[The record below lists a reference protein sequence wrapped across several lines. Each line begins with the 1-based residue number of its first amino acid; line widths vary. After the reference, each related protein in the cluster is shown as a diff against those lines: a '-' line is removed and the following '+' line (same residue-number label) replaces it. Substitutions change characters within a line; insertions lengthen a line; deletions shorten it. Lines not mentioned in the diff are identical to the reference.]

1 MVRILL
7 LVSLF
12 LLGVLNVWGSV
23 PTTIND
29 FTMPGSQPNQ
39 SGSIKTPADC
49 SCHGGYNRAV
59 EPLANWQG
67 SMMAQAARDVLYWA
81 TVAIANQDAPA
92 SGDLCLRCHTP
103 KGWLEGRSE
112 PTDGS
117 ALTAD
122 DRQGVLCHFCHK
134 SVKPSPIGVNPYSG
148 NSAYTSG
155 TYPADQTYLAKLSTI
170 PAHSANGMYIVDD
183 LDVRRGPYSSVSPPH
198 DFYYSPFHNDA
209 SVCGTCHDVS
219 NPAFSKTPG
228 GDYEPNSFDQPAP
241 DASPYAQFPVE
252 RTFSEWKMSA
262 YNSAQGIYAPQ
273 FGGNR
278 DTVRTCQ
285 DCHMRDVTGKGAQQG
300 STPTRSDLGLHDL
313 TGGNTFIPMTVIAA
327 FPADGV
333 DPVALDSGIA
343 RATRMLKLASSM
355 DLSAVVQGSAFQ
367 ATVRVTNETGHK
379 LPSGYPEGRRIWI
392 NIKAYDSLGNMI
404 YQSGAYD
411 QSAATLAYDSDIK
424 VYEIKPGISQSLA
437 PVVSLPAGPSFH
449 FVLNDTIYKDN
460 RIPPRGF
467 TNANFAAI
475 QSPAVAHTYMDGQY
489 WDDTQYQLPSATSRV
504 ISTLYYQTTTR
515 EMAEFLRDENTT
527 NSDGTRY
534 YNLWSTYGKS
544 APVVMKADTLL
555 LTPFGTNQAPV
566 LATIGNKA
574 IAENSSLSF
583 RVSATDGDGNSVSL
597 TASPIPN
604 GAIFADSANGAG
616 SLVWTPSYSQAGS
629 YNITFKANDG
639 QAVDSEVVTIT
650 VTNVNRAPSLAA
662 IGAKGT
668 AENQPLVF
676 NISGSDPDGT
686 PLTLSASGL
695 PSGASFTDNGNSTG
709 GFNWTPTFSQAG
721 SYPVIFI
728 ASDGSLADSESVVIT
743 VSNVNRP
750 PVLDAIANK
759 TASIGVQLAFAIT
772 AADPDADS
780 VSLQV
785 KNLPTG
791 ASLSEVGWNVS
802 LNRFVANFT
811 WTPILGQEG
820 TYTDPIAVA
829 QDQSDSTLQPF
840 QIVVTFQCCVGTV
853 GNINKSATEIPDL
866 SDLSLL
872 ISYLTM
878 SPRPILP
885 CLEEANVN
893 GSGTI
898 DLSDLSLLIS
908 YLTVSPRPTLPDCP

>member
-1 MVRILL
+1 M
-7 LVSLF
+7 
-12 LLGVLNVWGSV
+12 
-23 PTTIND
+23 
-29 FTMPGSQPNQ
+29 
-39 SGSIKTPADC
+39 
-49 SCHGGYNRAV
+49 
-59 EPLANWQG
+59 
-67 SMMAQAARDVLYWA
+67 
-81 TVAIANQDAPA
+81 
-92 SGDLCLRCHTP
+92 
-103 KGWLEGRSE
+103 
-112 PTDGS
+112 
-117 ALTAD
+117 
-122 DRQGVLCHFCHK
+122 
-134 SVKPSPIGVNPYSG
+134 
-148 NSAYTSG
+148 
-155 TYPADQTYLAKLSTI
+155 
-170 PAHSANGMYIVDD
+170 
-183 LDVRRGPYSSVSPPH
+183 
-198 DFYYSPFHNDA
+198 
-209 SVCGTCHDVS
+209 
-219 NPAFSKTPG
+219 
-228 GDYEPNSFDQPAP
+228 
-241 DASPYAQFPVE
+241 
-252 RTFSEWKMSA
+252 
-262 YNSAQGIYAPQ
+262 
-273 FGGNR
+273 
-278 DTVRTCQ
+278 
-285 DCHMRDVTGKGAQQG
+285 
-300 STPTRSDLGLHDL
+300 
-313 TGGNTFIPMTVIAA
+313 
-327 FPADGV
+327 
-333 DPVALDSGIA
+333 
-343 RATRMLKLASSM
+343 
-355 DLSAVVQGSAFQ
+355 
-367 ATVRVTNETGHK
+367 
-379 LPSGYPEGRRIWI
+379 
-392 NIKAYDSLGNMI
+392 
-404 YQSGAYD
+404 
-411 QSAATLAYDSDIK
+411 
-424 VYEIKPGISQSLA
+424 
-437 PVVSLPAGPSFH
+437 
-449 FVLNDTIYKDN
+449 
-460 RIPPRGF
+460 
-467 TNANFAAI
+467 
-475 QSPAVAHTYMDGQY
+475 
-489 WDDTQYQLPSATSRV
+489 
-504 ISTLYYQTTTR
+504 
-515 EMAEFLRDENTT
+515 
-527 NSDGTRY
+527 
-534 YNLWSTYGKS
+534 
-544 APVVMKADTLL
+544 
-555 LTPFGTNQAPV
+555 
-566 LATIGNKA
+566 
-574 IAENSSLSF
+574 
-583 RVSATDGDGNSVSL
+583 
-597 TASPIPN
+597 
-604 GAIFADSANGAG
+604 
-616 SLVWTPSYSQAGS
+616 
-629 YNITFKANDG
+629 
-639 QAVDSEVVTIT
+639 
-650 VTNVNRAPSLAA
+650 TNVNRAPSLAA